1 MTGPVLIG
9 KSHYHAHKG
18 GISMRTQPFPARP
31 RLLAV
36 VITIAILLLL
46 LVPVAAYAQ
55 GGGFYQ
61 QTNLV
66 SDLPNVAK
74 FQDTNLVNP
83 WGLSHGPTTPW
94 WVSDNGKGVSTLYN
108 GQGQAFPVGSPL
120 VVTIPPPNGSPAG
133 TTAAPTG
140 NVFNGT
146 SDFVVSGS
154 GGSGPSRFIFATED
168 GTISGWN
175 PTADP
180 THAILA
186 VDRSTASQGGFVG
199 AVYKGLATG
208 SNASGNFIYA
218 TNFRFGT
225 VEMFNASFK
234 LVGSFT
240 DSKLANTC
248 PLPNQCYAPFGIQN
262 IGGNLYVTFA
272 LQDAAHH
279 DDMAGPA
286 HGFVDVF
293 DTSGNLI
300 QRLISHGRLN
310 SPWGLA
316 HAPADFG
323 LFSNALLVGN
333 FGNGRI
339 NAYDLNSGEFLGQ
352 LRDQSNTPIT
362 IDGLWALGFGNDA
375 NAGLHNEL
383 FFTAGINDEADGL
396 FGKITFVS

>member
-1 MTGPVLIG
+1 
-9 KSHYHAHKG
+9 
-18 GISMRTQPFPARP
+18 MRIHPFPARP

-36 VITIAILLLL
+36 VMTLATLLLL
-46 LVPVAAYAQ
+46 LVPLAAYAQ
-55 GGGFYQ
+55 ANTAHGFYQ

-66 SDLPNVAK
+66 SDLPNIAT
-74 FQDTNLVNP
+74 FQDPNLLNP

-94 WVSDNGKGVSTLYN
+94 WVSDNGAGVATLYN
-108 GQGQAFPVGSPL
+108 GQGQAFPLASPL
-120 VVTIPPPNGSPAG
+120 VVTIPPPAGSPAG

-146 SDFVVSGS
+146 SGFVVSENGL
-154 GGSGPSRFIFATED
+154 SGPSLFMFATED

-175 PTADP
+175 RTVDV
-180 THAILA
+180 THAILE
-186 VDRSTASQGGFVG
+186 VDRSTVGAG
-199 AVYKGLATG
+199 AVYKGLAIA
-208 SNASGNFIYA
+208 SLASGTFIYA

-225 VEMFNASFK
+225 VEMFNSSFH

-262 IGGNLYVTFA
+262 IGGKLYVTFA
-272 LQDAAHH
+272 LQNAEKH
-279 DDMAGPA
+279 DDVSGPA

-300 QRLISHGRLN
+300 QRLLLHGRLN

-316 HAPADFG
+316 LAPADFG
-323 LFSNALLVGN
+323 RFSNALLVGN
-333 FGNGRI
+333 FGDGRI
-339 NAYDLNSGEFLGQ
+339 NAYDLKTGEFLGQ
-352 LRDQSNTPIT
+352 LRDQANTPIT
-362 IDGLWALGFGNDA
+362 IDDLWALGFGNDA

-396 FGKITFVS
+396 FGKITFAS

>member
-1 MTGPVLIG
+1 
-9 KSHYHAHKG
+9 
-18 GISMRTQPFPARP
+18 MRIHPFPARP

-36 VITIAILLLL
+36 VMTLATLLLL

-55 GGGFYQ
+55 ANTAHGFYQ

-66 SDLPNVAK
+66 SDLPNIAK
-74 FQDTNLVNP
+74 FQDPNLLNP

-94 WVSDNGKGVSTLYN
+94 WVSDNGAGVSTLYDGN
-108 GQGQAFPVGSPL
+108 GTPVNPLPPGTPPL
-120 VVTIPPPNGSPAG
+120 VVTIPPPAGSPAG
-133 TTAAPTG
+133 TTATPTG

-146 SDFVVSGS
+146 SGFVVTEGS
-154 GGSGPSRFIFATED
+154 ASGPSRFIFATED

-175 PTADP
+175 PSVDK
-180 THAILA
+180 THAILE
-186 VDRSTASQGGFVG
+186 VDRSTVGAG
-199 AVYKGLATG
+199 AVYKGLAIA
-208 SNASGNFIYA
+208 SLASGTFIYA

-225 VEMFNASFK
+225 VEMFDSSFN

-240 DSKLANTC
+240 DPKLANTC

-262 IGGNLYVTFA
+262 IGGKLFVTFA
-272 LQDAAHH
+272 LQNAEKH
-279 DDMAGPA
+279 DDVSGPA

-300 QRLISHGRLN
+300 QRLILHGRLN

-316 HAPADFG
+316 LAPADFG
-323 LFSNALLVGN
+323 RFGNALLVGN
-333 FGNGRI
+333 FGDGRI
-339 NAYDLNSGEFLGQ
+339 NAYDLNTGEFLGQ
-352 LRDQSNTPIT
+352 LRDQANTPIT
-362 IDGLWALGFGNDA
+362 IDDLWALGFGNDA

>member
-1 MTGPVLIG
+1 
-9 KSHYHAHKG
+9 
-18 GISMRTQPFPARP
+18 MRMHLFPARP

-36 VITIAILLLL
+36 VMTIVTLLLM
-46 LVPVAAYAQ
+46 LVPVAANAQ
-55 GGGFYQ
+55 GNNGFYQ

-66 SDLPNVAK
+66 SDLPNIAAH
-74 FQDTNLVNP
+74 QDANLVNP

-94 WVSDNGKGVSTLYN
+94 WVSDNGTGKSTLYN
-108 GQGQAFPVGSPL
+108 GQGQAFPLASPL
-120 VVTIPPPNGSPAG
+120 VVTIPPPANSPAG

-146 SDFVVSGS
+146 SGFVVATATGA
-154 GGSGPSRFIFATED
+154 GPSLFIFATED

-175 PTADP
+175 PQADP

-186 VDRSTASQGGFVG
+186 VDRSTVSQGGFVG
-199 AVYKGLATG
+199 AVYKGLAIA
-208 SNASGNFIYA
+208 SNASGTFIYA

-225 VEMFNASFK
+225 VEMFDSTFH
-234 LVGSFT
+234 LVRSFT

-248 PLPNQCYAPFGIQN
+248 PRPNQCYAPFGIQN
-262 IGGNLYVTFA
+262 LGGNLYVTYA

-279 DDMAGPA
+279 DDVSGPA

-293 DTSGNLI
+293 DTNGNLI
-300 QRLISHGRLN
+300 RQLVLHGRLN

-316 HAPADFG
+316 LAPADFG

-339 NAYDLNSGEFLGQ
+339 NAFDLNTGEFLGQ
-352 LRDQSNTPIT
+352 LRDQANNPIT
-362 IDGLWALGFGNDA
+362 IDDLWGLAFGNDA
-375 NAGLHNEL
+375 SAGKHNEL
-383 FFTAGINDEADGL
+383 FFTAGSNDEADGL
-396 FGKITFVS
+396 FGSIEPV

>member
-1 MTGPVLIG
+1 MFEHILKGRHYMTRHRIYLFGAP
-9 KSHYHAHKG
+9 
-18 GISMRTQPFPARP
+18 
-31 RLLAV
+31 
-36 VITIAILLLL
+36 LL
-46 LVPVAAYAQ
+46 LVSILAVMMAFMPGLTRATS
-55 GGGFYQ
+55 GGFYQ

-66 SDLPNVAK
+66 SDLPNIAK
-74 FQDTNLVNP
+74 FQDPNLVNA
-83 WGLSHGPTTPW
+83 WGLVHGPATPW
-94 WVSDNGKGVSTLYN
+94 WVADNGTGVSTLYN
-108 GQGQAFPVGSPL
+108 GQGQALPL
-120 VVTIPPPNGSPAG
+120 VVTIPPPKNSPAG

-140 NVFNGT
+140 VIFNGNGGFNVVENGT
-146 SDFVVSGS
+146 SFSS
-154 GGSGPSRFIFATED
+154 LFIFDTED

-175 PTADP
+175 PSFADR

-186 VDRSTASQGGFVG
+186 VDRSTVGAG

-225 VEMFNASFK
+225 VEQFNSSFQ
-234 LVGSFT
+234 LVKSFT
-240 DSKLANTC
+240 DSRLANTC
-248 PLPNQCYAPFGIQN
+248 PEPNQCYAPFGIQN

-272 LQDAAHH
+272 LQNAEKH
-279 DDMAGPA
+279 DDVAGPA

-300 QRLISHGRLN
+300 QRLIMHGRLN

-339 NAYDLNSGEFLGQ
+339 NAYDLNTGEFLGQ
-352 LRDQSNTPIT
+352 LRDQTNTPIT
-362 IDGLWALGFGNDA
+362 IDGLWSLQFGNDA
-375 NAGLHNEL
+375 NAGRHNEL
-383 FFTAGINDEADGL
+383 FFTAGIDGEAHGL
-396 FGKITFVS
+396 FGKIIPL

>member
-1 MTGPVLIG
+1 MVKIR
-9 KSHYHAHKG
+9 YRAHKG
-18 GISMRTQPFPARP
+18 GISMRNHPFPARP

-36 VITIAILLLL
+36 VITTATLLLL

-55 GGGFYQ
+55 ANNANGFYQ

-66 SDLPNVAK
+66 SDLPNTATH
-74 FQDTNLVNP
+74 QDTNLVNP

-94 WVSDNGKGVSTLYN
+94 WVSDNGKGVSTLYDGN
-108 GQGQAFPVGSPL
+108 GTPVNPLSPGSPPL
-120 VVTIPPPNGSPAG
+120 VVTIPPPAGG

-146 SDFVVSGS
+146 SGLVVSENGK
-154 GGSGPSRFIFATED
+154 SGPSRFIFATED

-175 PTADP
+175 PTVDQ
-180 THAILA
+180 THAILE
-186 VDRSTASQGGFVG
+186 VDRSTVGAG
-199 AVYKGLATG
+199 AVYKGLAI
-208 SNASGNFIYA
+208 NDSGTFIYA

-225 VEMFNASFK
+225 VEMFDSNFHMA
-234 LVGSFT
+234 GSFT
-240 DSKLANTC
+240 DSRLANTC

-272 LQDAAHH
+272 LQDAEQH
-279 DDMAGPA
+279 DDVAGPA

-300 QRLISHGRLN
+300 QRLIMHGRLN

-323 LFSNALLVGN
+323 RFSNALLVGN

-339 NAYDLNSGEFLGQ
+339 NAYNLNTGEFLGQ
-352 LRDQSNTPIT
+352 LRDESNAPIT

-375 NAGLHNEL
+375 AAGKHNEL
-383 FFTAGINDEADGL
+383 FFTAGIDDEAHGL